1 MARELWT
8 LYSVVFII
16 CSALIIKSTTAQFPN
31 FDIQANDSLLT
42 AGDTVI
48 IDCLLYNA
56 SVLDIMNDYDIAWF
70 KDEIKLTQAYTRLRN
85 DVIND
90 QRYSISIEVKLNIGT
105 VSTMQITSITT
116 EDEGVFTCELTNRM
130 NVKQRKS
137 ISISVEDPEDR
148 TIATDIK
155 SVISDPSFNHN
166 KRLFTK
172 WTDAEE
178 GDNLSNTPSINIF
191 TNSTTD
197 IVKFSEDVRDNNL
210 TYPTDSNISPPT
222 DSSITTPAN
231 SNITYPAESNTST
244 PTDGNITTP
253 ANSNITYPA
262 DSNISTPADG
272 NSTTPLLFFTE
283 NILENTS
290 ASTGIEKRED
300 DKVGLIAGITVLVVV
315 LVLFLVLMSI
325 YYARRRNILNC
336 KSCYDKARGTNRK
349 YDVTPRENIHGYEN
363 VLPKVYHDVYVD
375 PASEIE
381 TKPRRRPYEDANDR
395 TFLNEY
401 EVNEHIRRGSSD
413 GIIGR
418 TDTLEK
424 VELLAL
430 HPNTSDQN
438 LLDAYRNASEDT
450 SDGNL
455 DPVPEFKIKP
465 KRRPYEDANDRTFL
479 NEYEINKHIR
489 GGSSDGGNDR
499 TDTLGK
505 MELPH
510 VHHNTSNQTL
520 FPDSH
525 NTSDD
530 TSNVTYELKKKT
542 SPYESCNSMNFLK
555 DFA

>member
-8 LYSVVFII
+8 LYSVIFII

-56 SVLDIMNDYDIAWF
+56 SVVDILNDYDIAWF

-90 QRYSISIEVKLNIGT
+90 QRYSISIRVILNIAT
-105 VSTMQITSITT
+105 VSTMQITGITT

-130 NVKQRKS
+130 NFKQRES
-137 ISISVEDPEDR
+137 ISISVEDLEHQ

-155 SVISDPSFNHN
+155 TVLSDPSLNYN
-166 KRLFTK
+166 KRLFTN
-172 WTDAEE
+172 WTDADE
-178 GDNLSNTPSINIF
+178 GENLSNTSSINTF
-191 TNSTTD
+191 TNGTTD
-197 IVKFSEDVRDNNL
+197 IVKFSEDVRDSNL

-222 DSSITTPAN
+222 DSSITIPVN
-231 SNITYPAESNTST
+231 SNL
-244 PTDGNITTP
+244 
-253 ANSNITYPA
+253 TYPA
-262 DSNISTPADG
+262 DSNVSIPADG
-272 NSTTPLLFFTE
+272 NSTTPLLLFTE

-300 DKVGLIAGITVLVVV
+300 GKGGLIAGIIVLVVV
-315 LVLFLVLMSI
+315 LVHFLVLMSI

-336 KSCYDKARGTNRK
+336 KRCFHKARGEYING
-349 YDVTPRENIHGYEN
+349 DATPRENIHGYEN
-363 VLPKVYHDVYVD
+363 VLPIGFHDPNVYVN
-375 PASEIE
+375 PASEFE
-381 TKPRRRPYEDANDR
+381 TKHRRRPYEDANDR

-401 EVNEHIRRGSSD
+401 EINEHIRRKSVD
-413 GIIGR
+413 GRIGR
-418 TDTLEK
+418 ANTLEK
-424 VELLAL
+424 VELLAMY
-430 HPNTSDQN
+430 PNTNDQN
-438 LLDAYRNASEDT
+438 LLDGYRNFSDDT

-479 NEYEINKHIR
+479 NEYGINKHIH
-489 GGSSDGGNDR
+489 GKSSDSGNGR
-499 TDTLGK
+499 TDTLEK
-505 MELPH
+505 VELTH
-510 VHHNTSNQTL
+510 VFHNTIDQNV

-525 NTSDD
+525 NTSEDASD
-530 TSNVTYELKKKT
+530 ATCQLKKKT
-542 SPYESCNSMNFLK
+542 SPYESCNSTSFLK